1 MVAVALLVSVALAPA
16 RAQQPIPPPVP
27 PPVPQPIPQPPPPTP
42 VPIPMPPPA
51 PVPMPP
57 VTVVAPPPPQP
68 IMGYRAP
75 AIALVQPVAGQS
87 LPQDKAVIILRFA
100 VGEPSDQL
108 DASSFGVWVNGAN
121 RAALFQ
127 VAGTEA
133 WGPLSDPRSGPLAP
147 GVYQVTARIC
157 STRGTCGTT
166 AATVTV
172 TASDV
177 GTAKADDAASRKQRL
192 IDLLLAGL
200 RRLVGP

>member
-1 MVAVALLVSVALAPA
+1 M
-16 RAQQPIPPPVP
+16 
-27 PPVPQPIPQPPPPTP
+27 PVPQPI
-42 VPIPMPPPA
+42 
-51 PVPMPP
+51 PMPP
-57 VTVVAPPPPQP
+57 VTVVAPQQPQA

-75 AIALVQPVAGQS
+75 VIALVQPLAGQS

-108 DASSFGVWVNGAN
+108 DASSFGVWVNGAS
-121 RAALFQ
+121 RTALFQ
-127 VAGTEA
+127 VTGTDA
-133 WGPLSDPRSGPLAP
+133 WGPLADPKAGPLAP

-157 STRGTCGTT
+157 STRATCGTT

-177 GTAKADDAASRKQRL
+177 GPAKTDDSSSRKQRL
-192 IDLLLAGL
+192 IDLVLAGL

>member
-1 MVAVALLVSVALAPA
+1 MAIALSVSVALVPV
-16 RAQQPIPPPVP
+16 RAQQPVPQPIPQ
-27 PPVPQPIPQPPPPTP
+27 PVPQPIPQPPPPTP
-42 VPIPMPPPA
+42 VPIPMPQPA

-57 VTVVAPPPPQP
+57 VTVVAPPQAPP

-75 AIALVQPVAGQS
+75 AIALVQPPAGQS

-100 VGEPSDQL
+100 VGEPADQL
-108 DASSFGVWVNGAN
+108 DASSFGVWVNGAT

-133 WGPLSDPRSGPLAP
+133 WGPLSDPKSGPLAP

-166 AATVTV
+166 ASTVTV

-177 GTAKADDAASRKQRL
+177 GAGKADDGSSRKQRL

>member
-1 MVAVALLVSVALAPA
+1 MAALLASAALGPA
-16 RAQQPIPPPVP
+16 HAQQPIPQPV
-27 PPVPQPIPQPPPPTP
+27 PPVPQPVPPRPIPVPQPA
-42 VPIPMPPPA
+42 PA

-57 VTVVAPPPPQP
+57 VTVVAPLQPQP

-75 AIALVQPVAGQS
+75 AIALVQPPPGQS
-87 LPQDKAVIILRFA
+87 LPQDKAVIIFRFA
-100 VGEPSDQL
+100 ASEPSDQL

-121 RAALFQ
+121 RSALFQ

-133 WGPLSDPRSGPLAP
+133 WGPLSDPKSGPLAP

-177 GTAKADDAASRKQRL
+177 GTTKADDAASRKQRL
-192 IDLLLAGL
+192 IDLLLTGL

>member
-1 MVAVALLVSVALAPA
+1 
-16 RAQQPIPPPVP
+16 
-27 PPVPQPIPQPPPPTP
+27 
-42 VPIPMPPPA
+42 
-51 PVPMPP
+51 
-57 VTVVAPPPPQP
+57 
-68 IMGYRAP
+68 MGYRAP
-75 AIALVQPVAGQS
+75 VIALVQPPAGQS

-133 WGPLSDPRSGPLAP
+133 WGPLSDPKSGSLAP

-157 STRGTCGTT
+157 STKGVCGSTS
-166 AATVTV
+166 ATVTV
-172 TASDV
+172 VTSEATS
-177 GTAKADDAASRKQRL
+177 AATDQGVSRRQRL
-192 IDLLLAGL
+192 IDLLLAGV